1 MSHFAIQTSRLRK
14 VYKGELGQKD
24 YTGLEGLDLDIPAGE
39 VFAFLGP
46 NGAGKTTTIKLLTR
60 LLKPSSGS
68 VTINGVSNTS
78 HHSMERVGYLSEQPN
93 IYGYLTA
100 REFLDFIGKL
110 FGLDPGVRKKRID
123 GLIELVGLKDRDRTL
138 IRGFSRGMTQR
149 LGMAQALMNEPDIL
163 ILDEPLS
170 NLDPVGR
177 KDMRDIILGLKAEKK
192 TLFFSSHILHDA
204 EIVADRVGILDHG
217 RLVQT
222 GTLQELT
229 GSGLKTI
236 EIVCSIP
243 QAGES
248 VLGLN
253 RDRIVRQGDRTL
265 TWTDDMESAQVILEK
280 ILRSGGKVF
289 SVTPQRKSLED
300 LFISRIRV

>member
-1 MSHFAIQTSRLRK
+1 
-14 VYKGELGQKD
+14 
-24 YTGLEGLDLDIPAGE
+24 

-60 LLKPSSGS
+60 LLRPSSGS
-68 VTINGVSNTS
+68 VTINGVSNTR

-110 FGLDPGVRKKRID
+110 FGLAPAVRRKRID
-123 GLIELVGLKDRDRTL
+123 ALIEGMGLKDRDRML

-177 KDMRDIILGLKAEKK
+177 KDMRDLILRLKAEKK

-204 EIVADRVGILDHG
+204 EIVSDRIGILDHG
-217 RLVQT
+217 KLVQT
-222 GTLQELT
+222 GTLPEML
-229 GSGLKTI
+229 GSGLKTL
-236 EIVCSIP
+236 EIVYSIP
-243 QAGES
+243 KGKES
-248 VLGLN
+248 GLGLSS
-253 RDRIVRQGDRTL
+253 DRMVRQGDRTM
-265 TWTDDMESAQVILEK
+265 TWMDDMESAQEILER
-280 ILRSGGKVF
+280 IMRSGGKVF

-300 LFISRIRV
+300 LFISRIRG

>member
-1 MSHFAIQTSRLRK
+1 MTCFAIQTNRLRK
-14 VYKGELGQKD
+14 VYQGELGQKD
-24 YTGLEGLDLDIPAGE
+24 YVGLEGLDLEIPAGE

-46 NGAGKTTTIKLLTR
+46 NGAGKTTTIKVLMR
-60 LLKPSSGS
+60 LLRPSSGS
-68 VTINGVSNTS
+68 VMINGVSNTQ
-78 HHSMERVGYLSEQPN
+78 HQSMERVGYLSEQPN

-110 FGLDPGVRKKRID
+110 FGLAPSVRRKRID
-123 GLIELVGLKDRDRTL
+123 GLIGLVGLKDRDRTL

-177 KDMRDIILGLKAEKK
+177 KDMRDIILSLKAQKK

-222 GTLQELT
+222 GTMQELM

-236 EIVCSIP
+236 EIIYSIP
-243 QAGES
+243 EAGES
-248 VLGLN
+248 VLGLS
-253 RDRIVRQGDRTL
+253 RERIVRQGDRTL
-265 TWTDDMESAQVILEK
+265 TWTENMESAQEILGK
-280 ILRSGGKVF
+280 LLKNGGKVF
-289 SVTPQRKSLED
+289 SVTPQRQSLED
-300 LFISRIRV
+300 LFISRIRG